1 MFPPPRHS
9 QMAVGS
15 AGLPKQP
22 ASLKSRREADRGEGS
37 PGRRDP
43 RRKHQAAAREDKPG
57 RRFLIRAF
65 RRGTF
70 ERGGRAET
78 RPGWRR
84 P

>member
-22 ASLKSRREADRGEGS
+22 ASLKSRKEADRGEGS

-43 RRKHQAAAREDKPG
+43 ATQASGGSQG
-57 RRFLIRAF
+57 RHAGATVPDPRFPP
-65 RRGTF
+65 
-70 ERGGRAET
+70 
-78 RPGWRR
+78 RPV
-84 P
+84 